1 MNIDDY
7 RKLAATEST
16 DQTVKEA
23 EKEVI
28 VAAPSTKVKIG
39 EEEIEIEELKRGYMR
54 QSDYTKKTQSIA
66 EAKKENQIAIEAL
79 ELIKSDEEL
88 MMKYGEKISKKK
100 ATAPESEEVKKLR
113 AQLELVQLETEI
125 VKLSAKYKDFDE
137 VKVLTAAKEIGVTDL
152 EFVYRALRED
162 NEVDEV
168 ELREQIKKELLSELS
183 TPSTISMTGAGVKAA
198 AKEVKITSKEA
209 TIAKAFGMSEADYT
223 KFKR

>member
-1 MNIDDY
+1 MNIDEY
-7 RKLAATEST
+7 RKLATAEST
-16 DQTVKEA
+16 DQPVKES
-23 EKEVI
+23 EEVI
-28 VAAPSTKVKIG
+28 VTAPVTKVKIG

-66 EAKKENQIAIEAL
+66 EMKKENQIAIDAL

-100 ATAPESEEVKKLR
+100 AVAPDSEEVKKLR

-137 VKVLTAAKEIGVTDL
+137 VKVLTTAKEIGVTDL
-152 EFVYRALRED
+152 EFVYKALRED
-162 NEVDEV
+162 KKVDET

-183 TPSTISMTGAGVKAA
+183 APSTITMTGAGVKASA
-198 AKEVKITSKEA
+198 NEVKITSKEA
-209 TIAKAFGMSEADYT
+209 TIAKAFGMSEKDYA